1 MRIRWAENKD
11 ANGNLMV
18 NLEERESKLFRNID
32 IFHHF
37 ESLASRM
44 EKLANLQ
51 ICTFWD
57 AL

>member
-1 MRIRWAENKD
+1 MRWAENKD
-11 ANGNLMV
+11 ANRNLIV
-18 NLEERESKLFRNID
+18 NLEERDNKLFRNID